1 MSDIVNGKNAPDIKK
16 RQITKASGRMK
27 TSKAVIAYQKEWFLN
42 LKDQASQGEPVVF
55 SGILS
60 ESDILTAMD
69 VPHVNGVWWTS
80 IIATKQATRYYEDIV
95 TRQSAE
101 LFGSDYNCLGNCG
114 HCDVGIVQALQ
125 YNPEQAPYGG
135 LPKLAAII
143 AGAGTGNVATTGCIG
158 SLKEVYTQLSH
169 YRRQGYDVPFF
180 WIEPTATSPYFSRY
194 PRFWEKIKEHW
205 DEVIEPYRLDYEV
218 EQLKS
223 LIKFL
228 EVTTGKTC
236 NQDRL
241 MEVLEISNKQ
251 QEYWRKARDL
261 IAKTVPCPIGILD
274 HLACYPLQ
282 WFRGTPDGQRL
293 SKMFYEEVKERVD
306 KGEAVCPDEK
316 LRFRWV
322 KTGIWTDPALYQ
334 YFEDKYGAV
343 FVSSWY
349 PSLAAD
355 CYPRNAINNDPLR
368 AIASRSVFLG
378 LYAGPEWDI
387 KEAKLHR
394 CNGAVMLDPP
404 CPMGGFAR
412 EMTRQAFDAARMPM
426 LLLPPSWD
434 SEMTKSKFSDFIE
447 TRLMSSSI

>member
-1 MSDIVNGKNAPDIKK
+1 MTDNRDIQNSFGVSNKP
-16 RQITKASGRMK
+16 ITKASGRMK
-27 TSKAVIAYQKEWFLN
+27 TSAAVIAFQKEWFLN
-42 LKDQASQGEPVVF
+42 LKDRASQGEPVVF

-69 VPHVNGVWWTS
+69 IPHVNGVWWTS
-80 IIATKQATRYYEDIV
+80 IIATKRVLRYYEDIV
-95 TRQSAE
+95 AQQSIDI
-101 LFGSDYNCLGNCG
+101 FGDDYSHLGNCG
-114 HCDVGIVQALQ
+114 HCDAGIVQSLHD
-125 YNPEQAPYGG
+125 NPEQAPYGG
-135 LPKLAAII
+135 LPKLTAII
-143 AGAGTGNVATTGCIG
+143 AGAGTGNVATTGCIA
-158 SLKEVYTQLSH
+158 SLKQVLTQLSH
-169 YRRQGYDVPFF
+169 YRQEGYDVPFF

-194 PRFWEKIKEHW
+194 PHFWEKIREHW
-205 DEVIEPYRLDYEV
+205 DEVIEPYRIDYEV
-218 EQLKS
+218 EQLES

-236 NQDRL
+236 KRDRL
-241 MEVLEISNKQ
+241 MEVLQVSNEQ

-261 IAKTVPCPIGILD
+261 IAHTVPCPIGILD

-282 WFRGTPDGQRL
+282 WFRGTQDGLRL
-293 SKMFYEEVKERVD
+293 SKMFYEEIKERVD
-306 KGEAVCPDEK
+306 NGIAVCPEEK

-355 CYPRNAINNDPLR
+355 CYPRNIINNDPLR

-387 KEAKLHR
+387 KEAKLHQ
-394 CNGAVMLDPP
+394 CDGAVMLDPP

-412 EMTRQAFDAARMPM
+412 EMTRQAFDAAQVPM
-426 LLLPPSWD
+426 LLIRPSWD
-434 SEMTKSKFSDFIE
+434 PETTKVKVSDFIE
-447 TRLMSSSI
+447 TYLLSH